1 MDINP
6 IHNNPLPE
14 KSEKISRMKINIKKV
29 SMVLSILVLVGV
41 ATAGFFGWRAGLFSS
56 AEALSAFLSGLG
68 AWAPIAFL
76 LLQILQI
83 VIPIIPGGV
92 ILSVGVVAF
101 GPVYGF
107 IYNYVGML
115 IGSYIAFVFAR
126 RFGLPLIKSIIPEK
140 TFAKY
145 IGWLDNKQDKFNK
158 LFALAIFLPFFP
170 DDLLC
175 MLAGVSKMKTST
187 FWLINVV
194 LKIPFLLPYSFG
206 VTSILRWIGM

>member
-6 IHNNPLPE
+6 VHNNPLPG
-14 KSEKISRMKINIKKV
+14 KNDKIPKLKINIKKV
-29 SMVLSILVLVGV
+29 SLILSILVVVGV
-41 ATAGFFGWRAGLFSS
+41 AAAGFFGWRAGLFSS
-56 AEALSAFLSGLG
+56 AEALSAFLSSLG

-76 LLQILQI
+76 LLQVLQI
-83 VIPIIPGGV
+83 IIPVIPGGV

-115 IGSYIAFVFAR
+115 MGSYIAFAFAR
-126 RFGLPLIKSIIPEK
+126 RFGLPLIKSIISEK
-140 TFAKY
+140 AFAKY
-145 IGWLDNKQDKFNK
+145 IGWLDNKQEKFNK

-187 FWLINVV
+187 FWLINIV